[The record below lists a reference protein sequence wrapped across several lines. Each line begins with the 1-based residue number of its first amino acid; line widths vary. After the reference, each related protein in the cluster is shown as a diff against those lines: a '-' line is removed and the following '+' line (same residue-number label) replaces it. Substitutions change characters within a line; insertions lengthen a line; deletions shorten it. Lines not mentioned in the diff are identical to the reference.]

1 MLLEPVQPAMP
12 SIALQPVQPGSPRCL
27 QLPAA
32 ARTACD
38 AFNCLLQP
46 VQPAMPSITIAATG
60 YVRRPLETHCS
71 TPADL
76 FLALVTGAL
85 SGRRGLGSGDV

>member
-1 MLLEPVQPAMP
+1 MP
-12 SIALQPVQPGSPRCL
+12 LIA
-27 QLPAA
+27 
-32 ARTACD
+32 
-38 AFNCLLQP
+38 
-46 VQPAMPSITIAATG
+46 IAATG
-60 YVRRPLETHCS
+60 CVRRPLETHCS